1 MRRNAMAALMFL
13 AAALLASCGRG
24 SQTPESSAAVAAV
37 KAAVAPVS
45 KSAIEVPHEAVGTLK
60 SKTVS
65 AIRSKLTAHITA
77 VHVREGDVVETG
89 TILVDLDDREVAA
102 QVDKAEAA
110 LSEAR
115 KALDETSMA
124 IDAASSAKT
133 AADANKDLAQATYDR
148 YRGLFDSSAVS
159 RQMLDEADAKRK
171 SADADA
177 SRAADMLRSI
187 EARRGEAQARIE
199 QAAAEVANVR
209 VGLGFAKIA
218 APMSGVVTKKNVD
231 VGDLASPGAVLFE
244 IEDNQ
249 QYRLEAN
256 VDENQLGGLHVGD
269 KVQVILDALAGAELA
284 GVVAEIVPAVDP
296 VSRTFL
302 VKVDLAKDNRLRSGV
317 FGRLHFASAPTETL
331 TVPKLAV
338 FDRGQLLG
346 VYVVGGDNIARM
358 RLIKTGREYGD
369 RVEVLSGLDEGERI
383 VVDNVAQVTD
393 GCRIQGSN

>member
-1 MRRNAMAALMFL
+1 
-13 AAALLASCGRG
+13 
-24 SQTPESSAAVAAV
+24 
-37 KAAVAPVS
+37 
-45 KSAIEVPHEAVGTLK
+45 
-60 SKTVS
+60 
-65 AIRSKLTAHITA
+65 
-77 VHVREGDVVETG
+77 
-89 TILVDLDDREVAA
+89 
-102 QVDKAEAA
+102 
-110 LSEAR
+110 
-115 KALDETSMA
+115 MA

-171 SADADA
+171 STDADA
-177 SRAADMLRSI
+177 LRAADMLRSI
-187 EARRGEAQARIE
+187 GARRGEAQARIE
-199 QAAAEVANVR
+199 QATAEVANVR

-244 IEDNQ
+244 IEDDQ

-269 KVQVILDALAGAELA
+269 KVLVILDALSAAELA

-317 FGRLHFASAPTETL
+317 FGRLHFATAPIETL
-331 TVPKLAV
+331 TVPTSAV

-346 VYVVGGDNIARM
+346 VYVVEGENIARM
-358 RLIKTGREYGD
+358 RLIKTGRAYGD
-369 RVEVLSGLDEGERI
+369 RVEALSGLDEGERI
-383 VVDNVAQVTD
+383 VVDNIAQVTD